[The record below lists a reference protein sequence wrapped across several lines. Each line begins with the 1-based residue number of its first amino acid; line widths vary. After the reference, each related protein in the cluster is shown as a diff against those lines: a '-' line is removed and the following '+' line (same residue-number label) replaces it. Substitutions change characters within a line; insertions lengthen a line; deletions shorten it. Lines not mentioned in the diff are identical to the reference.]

1 MASTQ
6 ITVENWTD
14 VPIYALLTFGGGHIG
29 LADIQ
34 ASQKPPTRSGA
45 EGTGHHRETYPS
57 GAIPCE
63 YVYYDPWILDHR
75 YGLTRDG
82 TGVVGGTTLVQKQ
95 ARGGSSWRFEG
106 TGEQGYRLV
115 DSHTATPGSAGV
127 PG

>member
-14 VPIYALLTFGGGHIG
+14 IPIYALLTFAGGHIG

-34 ASQKPPTRSGA
+34 ASQKPPTRPGA
-45 EGTGHHRETYPS
+45 EGTGHHRESYPS

-63 YVYYDPWILDHR
+63 YVYYDLWILDHR
-75 YGLTRDG
+75 YGLRSDV
-82 TGVVGGTTLVQKQ
+82 TGVVGGTDLVPKKQ

-106 TGEQGYRLV
+106 TEQGYRLV
-115 DSHTATPGSAGV
+115 DSASAVSGSAGV